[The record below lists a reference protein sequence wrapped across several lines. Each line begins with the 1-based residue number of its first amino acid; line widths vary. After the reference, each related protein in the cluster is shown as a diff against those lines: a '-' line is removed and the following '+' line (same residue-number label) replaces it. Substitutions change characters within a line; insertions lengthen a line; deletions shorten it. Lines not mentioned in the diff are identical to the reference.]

1 LASSPLKRPLPPPTG
16 SPRKP
21 PPAPAAPPALH
32 HHEPAQQQPLGYK
45 AALQVA
51 VIWRGQILGYK
62 MLRKRG
68 KVWVGSSK
76 RSTFIT
82 PQLGGQQRF
91 LLLAPNR
98 NGYVLRLAPELKGD
112 LVLAGTATSVTDV
125 KSREVDLARGD
136 RAKLTF
142 ADGSD
147 LRIEIRWVD
156 PPERV
161 PRPRIDDPE
170 MVQYMLGTSIVL
182 GIFATILVFMWE
194 KEAPRPP
201 LALSAE
207 RIAKIEAPQAVEF
220 QKEKKKEAEKAES
233 DSKEKEG
240 QMKRAKEK
248 AGKLGRDDAKVKDT
262 IIPKGREDILREKVQ
277 KIGILSVI
285 GKDKAPGSGLSKLL
299 GQNNDVEQ
307 AVAGMA
313 GARMQVGRGSGG
325 LSTSGAGP
333 GGGGTGYGH
342 IYGAGNL
349 DTGGRG
355 THGKGRGPKL
365 AERGEHEVSV
375 GMGGGAGDTDGSLSK
390 EQINKV
396 VRAHLAGIKYCYEK
410 ELQHKAGLSGGIDV
424 FWVIQPDGT
433 VSKANVKNTTMGDAA
448 VEGCIV
454 RQVKQWQFPKAPA
467 QTTVGRY
474 PFIFK
479 GQ

>member
-1 LASSPLKRPLPPPTG
+1 MASSSLKRPLPPPSG
-16 SPRKP
+16 SPRTPSP
-21 PPAPAAPPALH
+21 PPLQNEGAH
-32 HHEPAQQQPLGYK
+32 HATLGYH

-62 MLRKRG
+62 LLRRRR
-68 KVWVGSSK
+68 KVTVGSSK
-76 RSTFIT
+76 RCTFNT
-82 PQLGGQQRF
+82 PRLAGQSRF
-91 LLLAPNR
+91 VLLVPKKD
-98 NGYVLRLAPELKGD
+98 GYVLRLAPELKGD
-112 LVLAGTATSVTDV
+112 LVLSGTATSVTDV
-125 KSREVDLARGD
+125 ASSEVDLARGD
-136 RAKLTF
+136 RAKLNF

-156 PPERV
+156 PPEFI
-161 PRPRIDDPE
+161 PRPRVDDPE
-170 MVQYMLGTSIVL
+170 MIQYMLGTSIVL
-182 GIFATILVFMWE
+182 GIFATILVFLWE
-194 KEAPRPP
+194 KEPPRPP
-201 LALSAE
+201 LALSPE
-207 RIAKIEAPQAVEF
+207 RVVKIEAPQAEEF
-220 QKEKKKEAEKAES
+220 QKKQKREAEKAES
-233 DSKEKEG
+233 NSKEKEG
-240 QMKRAKEK
+240 QMKRAKDK
-248 AGKLGRDDAKVKDT
+248 AGKLGRDDAKMKDT
-262 IIPKGREDILREKVQ
+262 VIPKGHEDILREKVQ

-285 GKDKAPGSGLSKLL
+285 GKDKAPGSGLSKLFA
-299 GQNNDVEQ
+299 QNNDVEQ
-307 AVAGMA
+307 AIAGMA
-313 GARMQVGRGSGG
+313 GARMQVGHGSGG
-325 LSTSGAGP
+325 LSTSGSGS

-375 GMGGGAGDTDGSLSK
+375 GMGNGAGDTDGSLSK

-410 ELQHKAGLSGGIDV
+410 ELQHKSTLAGGIDV
-424 FWVIQPDGT
+424 FWIIQPDGT

-448 VEGCIV
+448 VEGCII

-479 GQ
+479 GG

>member
-1 LASSPLKRPLPPPTG
+1 VFPHKET
-16 SPRKP
+16 
-21 PPAPAAPPALH
+21 AAHA
-32 HHEPAQQQPLGYK
+32 PLGYK

-51 VIWRGQILGYK
+51 VIWRGQILGYRL
-62 MLRKRG
+62 LRKRA
-68 KVWVGSSK
+68 KVTVGPSK
-76 RSTFIT
+76 RATFTT
-82 PQLGGQQRF
+82 PKLADQARF
-91 LLLAPNR
+91 LLVAPRR

-112 LVLAGTATSVTDV
+112 LVLGGTATAVTDV
-125 KSREVDLARGD
+125 ASSEVDLAPGD

-147 LRIEIRWVD
+147 MRIEIRWVD
-156 PPERV
+156 PPDRV
-161 PRPRIDDPE
+161 PRPRVDDPE
-170 MVQYMLGTSIVL
+170 MIQYMMGTSLVL
-182 GIFATILVFMWE
+182 GIFATILVFLWE
-194 KEAPRPP
+194 KEPPRPP
-201 LALSAE
+201 LALSPE
-207 RIAKIEAPQAVEF
+207 RIVKIEAPQAVEF
-220 QKEKKKEAEKAES
+220 QKQKKREAEKAEEKE
-233 DSKEKEG
+233 KEKEG
-240 QMKRAKEK
+240 QMKRAKDK
-248 AGKLGRDDAKVKDT
+248 AGKIGRDDAKVKDT

-285 GKDKAPGSGLSKLL
+285 GRDKAPGSGLSKLFA
-299 GQNNDVEQ
+299 QNNDVEQ
-307 AVAGMA
+307 AMAGMT

-325 LSTSGAGP
+325 LSTSGSGS

-365 AERGEHEVSV
+365 AERGEHEVGVS
-375 GMGGGAGDTDGSLSK
+375 MGNGAGDTDGSLSK

-410 ELQHKAGLSGGIDV
+410 ELQHKSSLAGGIDV
-424 FWVIQPDGT
+424 FWVIQPDGS
-433 VSKANVKNTTMGDAA
+433 VSRAQVKNTTMGDAA
-448 VEGCIV
+448 VEGCIL

-479 GQ
+479 GG

>member
-1 LASSPLKRPLPPPTG
+1 MRET
-16 SPRKP
+16 
-21 PPAPAAPPALH
+21 APH
-32 HHEPAQQQPLGYK
+32 QPLGYR
-45 AALQVA
+45 AVLQVA
-51 VIWRGQILGYK
+51 VIWRGQILGYRL
-62 MLRKRG
+62 LRRRT
-68 KVWVGSSK
+68 KVTVGSSK
-76 RSTFIT
+76 WATFAT
-82 PQLGGQQRF
+82 PRLGGQSKF
-91 LLLAPNR
+91 LLLVPR
-98 NGYVLRLAPELKGD
+98 RDGYVLRLAPELKGD
-112 LVLAGTATSVTDV
+112 LVLGGTATSVTDV
-125 KSREVDLARGD
+125 QSSEVDLARGD
-136 RAKLTF
+136 RAKLNF

-147 LRIEIRWVD
+147 LRIEIRWVE
-156 PPERV
+156 PPDHV
-161 PRPRIDDPE
+161 PRPRVDDPE
-170 MVQYMLGTSIVL
+170 MIQYMLGTSIVL

-194 KEAPRPP
+194 KEPPRPP
-201 LALSAE
+201 LALSPE
-207 RIAKIEAPQAVEF
+207 RVVKIEAPQAIEF
-220 QKEKKKEAEKAES
+220 QKQKKKEAEKAES

-248 AGKLGRDDAKVKDT
+248 AGKLGRDDSKVKDT

-277 KIGILSVI
+277 KIGILSI
-285 GKDKAPGSGLSKLL
+285 MGKDKAPGSGLSKLFA
-299 GQNNDVEQ
+299 QNNDVEQ
-307 AVAGMA
+307 AIAGMQ

-325 LSTSGAGP
+325 LSTSGSGP

-410 ELQHKAGLSGGIDV
+410 ELQHKSSLAGGIDV
-424 FWVIQPDGT
+424 FWVIQPDGS

-479 GQ
+479 GG

>member
-1 LASSPLKRPLPPPTG
+1 LASPLKRPLPPPAG
-16 SPRKP
+16 SARTPSP
-21 PPAPAAPPALH
+21 PPAFNHA
-32 HHEPAQQQPLGYK
+32 EPAHHAPLGHR

-51 VIWRGQILGYK
+51 IIWRGQILGYK
-62 MLRKRG
+62 LLRRRR
-68 KVWVGSSK
+68 KVTVGSSK
-76 RSTFIT
+76 YCTFST
-82 PQLGGQQRF
+82 PKLAGQSRF
-91 LLLAPNR
+91 VLLVPR
-98 NGYVLRLAPELKGD
+98 KDGYALRLAPELKGD
-112 LVLAGTATSVTDV
+112 LVLGGTATAVTDV
-125 KSREVDLARGD
+125 ASSEVDLQRGD
-136 RAKLTF
+136 RAKLNF

-147 LRIEIRWVD
+147 LRIEIRWVE
-156 PPERV
+156 PPEFV
-161 PRPRIDDPE
+161 PRPRVDDPE
-170 MVQYMLGTSIVL
+170 MIQYMLGTSIVL

-194 KEAPRPP
+194 KEPPRPP
-201 LALSAE
+201 LALSPE
-207 RIAKIEAPQAVEF
+207 RVVKIEAPQAEEF
-220 QKEKKKEAEKAES
+220 QKKQKREAEKAES
-233 DSKEKEG
+233 NSKEKEG

-248 AGKLGRDDAKVKDT
+248 AGKLGRDDSKVKDT

-285 GKDKAPGSGLSKLL
+285 GKDKAPGSGLSKLFA
-299 GQNNDVEQ
+299 QNNDVEQ
-307 AVAGMA
+307 AIAGMS
-313 GARMQVGRGSGG
+313 GAKMQVGHGAGG
-325 LSTSGAGP
+325 LTSSGSGP

-375 GMGGGAGDTDGSLSK
+375 GMGNGAGDTDGSLSK

-410 ELQHKAGLSGGIDV
+410 ELQHKPSLSGGIDI
-424 FWVIQPDGT
+424 FWIIQPDGT

-479 GQ
+479 GG

>member
-1 LASSPLKRPLPPPTG
+1 MKET
-16 SPRKP
+16 
-21 PPAPAAPPALH
+21 APH
-32 HHEPAQQQPLGYK
+32 QPLGYR
-45 AALQVA
+45 AVLQVA
-51 VIWRGQILGYK
+51 VIWRGQILGYRL
-62 MLRKRG
+62 LRRRT
-68 KVWVGSSK
+68 KVTVGSSK
-76 RSTFIT
+76 WATFAT
-82 PQLGGQQRF
+82 PRLGGQSKF
-91 LLLAPNR
+91 LLLVPR
-98 NGYVLRLAPELKGD
+98 RDGYVLRLAPELKGD
-112 LVLAGTATSVTDV
+112 LVLGGTATSVTDV
-125 KSREVDLARGD
+125 QSSEVDLARGD
-136 RAKLTF
+136 RAKLNF

-147 LRIEIRWVD
+147 LRIEIRWVE
-156 PPERV
+156 PPDHV
-161 PRPRIDDPE
+161 PRPRVDDPE
-170 MVQYMLGTSIVL
+170 MIQYMLGTSIVL

-194 KEAPRPP
+194 KEPPRPP
-201 LALSAE
+201 LALSPE
-207 RIAKIEAPQAVEF
+207 RVVKIEAPQAIEF
-220 QKEKKKEAEKAES
+220 QKQKKKEAEKAES

-248 AGKLGRDDAKVKDT
+248 AGKLGRDDSKVKDT
-262 IIPKGREDILREKVQ
+262 IIPKGHEDILREKVQ
-277 KIGILSVI
+277 KIGILSI
-285 GKDKAPGSGLSKLL
+285 MGKDKAPGSGLSKLFA
-299 GQNNDVEQ
+299 QNNDVEQ
-307 AVAGMA
+307 AIAGMQ

-325 LSTSGAGP
+325 LSTSGSGP

-410 ELQHKAGLSGGIDV
+410 ELQHKSSLAGGIDV
-424 FWVIQPDGT
+424 FWVIQPDGS

-448 VEGCIV
+448 VEGCII

-479 GQ
+479 GG

>member
-1 LASSPLKRPLPPPTG
+1 LASSPLTRPLPPPSGT
-16 SPRKP
+16 PRKP
-21 PPAPAAPPALH
+21 PSPPPAFGH
-32 HHEPAQQQPLGYK
+32 AEPAQHAPLGYR

-62 MLRKRG
+62 LLRRRR
-68 KVWVGSSK
+68 KVTVGSSK
-76 RSTFIT
+76 RCTFIT
-82 PQLGGQQRF
+82 PRLANQARF
-91 LLLAPNR
+91 VLLAPKR
-98 NGYVLRLAPELKGD
+98 RDDGYVLRIAPELKGD
-112 LVLAGTATSVTDV
+112 LVLGGTATSLTDV
-125 KSREVDLARGD
+125 ASSEIDLARGD

-147 LRIEIRWVD
+147 LRVEIRWVD
-156 PPERV
+156 PPEHV
-161 PRPRIDDPE
+161 PRPRVDDPE
-170 MVQYMLGTSIVL
+170 MIQYMLGTSIVL

-194 KEAPRPP
+194 KAEPRPP
-201 LALSAE
+201 LALSPE
-207 RIAKIEAPQAVEF
+207 RVVKIEAPQAEEF
-220 QKEKKKEAEKAES
+220 QKKQKKEAEKAES
-233 DSKEKEG
+233 NSKEKEG
-240 QMKRAKEK
+240 QTKRAKEK
-248 AGKLGRDDAKVKDT
+248 AGKLGRDDSKLKDT
-262 IIPKGREDILREKVQ
+262 VIPKGREDILREKVQ

-285 GKDKAPGSGLSKLL
+285 GKDKAPGSGLSKLFA
-299 GQNNDVEQ
+299 QNNDVEQ

-313 GARMQVGRGSGG
+313 GARMQVGHGAGG
-325 LSTSGAGP
+325 LTSSGSGP

-375 GMGGGAGDTDGSLSK
+375 GMGSGAGDTDGSLSK

-396 VRAHLAGIKYCYEK
+396 VRAHLAGVKYCYEK
-410 ELQHKAGLSGGIDV
+410 ELQHKPTLSGGIDV

-448 VEGCIV
+448 VEGCIL

-467 QTTVGRY
+467 QTIVGRY

-479 GQ
+479 GG